1 MTRKKMLLLYIC
13 LWIIGLCLVVSV
25 IFPQKTPPAAVIPPK
40 SNDIEVLKNGW
51 KDGAAQAEAK
61 TDIRDKTFSRKRT
74 LPQIAKDTMLVIRN
88 NYRGVQIC
96 IDNEVRLDYGYH
108 RDDTKLLGNV
118 YVRMPVTS
126 EDSGKELL
134 LKFKNNYSNVSSDIE
149 YPMLVSASSFAFYI
163 LQENAG
169 IIITV
174 ILLLLLDIILVFLI
188 IWLKNRSFWLS
199 KTSLYALMSFIFLT
213 ALWLLTDSP
222 ILQLYVSGSLRIVLL
237 SFCSFMLMPI
247 PLLVFINDAL
257 KLRCRSLT
265 LLQLLLLGNTIVQC
279 ILYQAG
285 ILDFVQML
293 PFTHLLMMVS
303 IAALL
308 FALIREVR
316 LYKTDYSRNILLAFF
331 ILALFSTV
339 ALTAFYLHPMDD
351 YNIFF
356 IVGLLLF
363 IVMLS
368 CFSFHKVYLLSQ
380 EQEQIQFYRQLAY
393 TDTMTKARNRSAYE
407 QRCQE
412 MAKLKPDAPLTVF
425 MFDINN
431 LKHTNDTYG
440 HHAGDTIIRSAA
452 DLLHTVFTDIG
463 QIYRVGGDKFV
474 VLSEKNYMSAQA
486 VFSLLDQRLKE
497 YNQTAELPLSIAKG
511 FSSNTSRNKGIQ
523 KLLVMAD
530 QAMYEDKRKSRNL

>member
-1 MTRKKMLLLYIC
+1 MSGKRMLYLYAC

-25 IFPQKTPPAAVIPPK
+25 IFPKTTPQAAVIPSQ
-40 SNDIEVLKNGW
+40 SNDIEILNNSW
-51 KDGAAQAEAK
+51 KAGDGKAVANA
-61 TDIRDKTFSRKRT
+61 DFRDKTFSRKRT
-74 LPQIAKDTMLVIRN
+74 LPVIAKDTMLVLRN

-96 IDNEVRLDYGYH
+96 IDQEVRLDYGY
-108 RDDTKLLGNV
+108 RLDDTTLLGNV
-118 YVRMPVTS
+118 YVRVPLTPA
-126 EDSGKELL
+126 DSGKELL
-134 LKFKNNYSNVSSDIE
+134 LNFKNNYSNLTSDIE
-149 YPMLVSASSFAFYI
+149 YPMLVSASSFSFYV
-163 LQENAG
+163 LQKNAG
-169 IIITV
+169 IILTV
-174 ILLLLLDIILVFLI
+174 ILLLLLDAFLI
-188 IWLKNRSFWLS
+188 FLILWLKNRSFWLS
-199 KTSLYALMSFIFLT
+199 KTSLYALVGFIFLT
-213 ALWLLTDSP
+213 ALWLLTDSAV
-222 ILQLYVSGSLRIVLL
+222 LQLYVSDSLRIVLL

-257 KLRCRSLT
+257 KLQRPSLT
-265 LLQLLLLGNTIVQC
+265 ILQLLLLGNTIVQC
-279 ILYQAG
+279 LLYQAG

-293 PFTHLLMMVS
+293 PVTHFLMIIS

-308 FALIREVR
+308 FTLIREVR

-331 ILALFSTV
+331 ILALFSTA
-339 ALTAFYLHPMDD
+339 ALIAFYLHPMSD

-356 IVGLLLF
+356 RIGLLLF

-368 CFSFHKVYLLSQ
+368 CFSFHKIYLLSQ

-393 TDTMTKARNRSAYE
+393 TDTMTKTRNRSAYE

-412 MAKLKPDAPLTVF
+412 MAKLEPDAPLSVF

-440 HHAGDTIIRSAA
+440 HHTGDTIIRSTA

-463 QIYRVGGDKFV
+463 EIYRIGGDEFI

-486 VFSLLDQRLKE
+486 MFSLLDQRLKE
-497 YNQTAELPLSIAKG
+497 YNQTAELPISIAKG

-523 KLLVMAD
+523 ELLVMAD
-530 QAMYEDKRKSRNL
+530 QAMYKDKRKS

>member
-1 MTRKKMLLLYIC
+1 
-13 LWIIGLCLVVSV
+13 
-25 IFPQKTPPAAVIPPK
+25 
-40 SNDIEVLKNGW
+40 
-51 KDGAAQAEAK
+51 
-61 TDIRDKTFSRKRT
+61 
-74 LPQIAKDTMLVIRN
+74 
-88 NYRGVQIC
+88 
-96 IDNEVRLDYGYH
+96 
-108 RDDTKLLGNV
+108 
-118 YVRMPVTS
+118 
-126 EDSGKELL
+126 
-134 LKFKNNYSNVSSDIE
+134 
-149 YPMLVSASSFAFYI
+149 
-163 LQENAG
+163 
-169 IIITV
+169 
-174 ILLLLLDIILVFLI
+174 
-188 IWLKNRSFWLS
+188 
-199 KTSLYALMSFIFLT
+199 
-213 ALWLLTDSP
+213 
-222 ILQLYVSGSLRIVLL
+222 
-237 SFCSFMLMPI
+237 MPI

-463 QIYRVGGDKFV
+463 QIYRVGGDEFV

>member
-1 MTRKKMLLLYIC
+1 
-13 LWIIGLCLVVSV
+13 
-25 IFPQKTPPAAVIPPK
+25 
-40 SNDIEVLKNGW
+40 
-51 KDGAAQAEAK
+51 
-61 TDIRDKTFSRKRT
+61 
-74 LPQIAKDTMLVIRN
+74 
-88 NYRGVQIC
+88 
-96 IDNEVRLDYGYH
+96 
-108 RDDTKLLGNV
+108 
-118 YVRMPVTS
+118 
-126 EDSGKELL
+126 
-134 LKFKNNYSNVSSDIE
+134 
-149 YPMLVSASSFAFYI
+149 
-163 LQENAG
+163 
-169 IIITV
+169 
-174 ILLLLLDIILVFLI
+174 
-188 IWLKNRSFWLS
+188 
-199 KTSLYALMSFIFLT
+199 
-213 ALWLLTDSP
+213 
-222 ILQLYVSGSLRIVLL
+222 
-237 SFCSFMLMPI
+237 
-247 PLLVFINDAL
+247 
-257 KLRCRSLT
+257 
-265 LLQLLLLGNTIVQC
+265 
-279 ILYQAG
+279 
-285 ILDFVQML
+285 
-293 PFTHLLMMVS
+293 MMVS

-440 HHAGDTIIRSAA
+440 HHAGETIIRSAA

-463 QIYRVGGDKFV
+463 QIYRVGGDEFV
-474 VLSEKNYMSAQA
+474 IIEQNIERDKYEERITALKNIMQDKQVSISIGVLWREQVDDLEALLKSADKLMYMEK
-486 VFSLLDQRLKE
+486 E
-497 YNQTAELPLSIAKG
+497 
-511 FSSNTSRNKGIQ
+511 
-523 KLLVMAD
+523 
-530 QAMYEDKRKSRNL
+530 MYHKNRE

>member
-1 MTRKKMLLLYIC
+1 
-13 LWIIGLCLVVSV
+13 
-25 IFPQKTPPAAVIPPK
+25 
-40 SNDIEVLKNGW
+40 
-51 KDGAAQAEAK
+51 
-61 TDIRDKTFSRKRT
+61 
-74 LPQIAKDTMLVIRN
+74 
-88 NYRGVQIC
+88 
-96 IDNEVRLDYGYH
+96 
-108 RDDTKLLGNV
+108 
-118 YVRMPVTS
+118 
-126 EDSGKELL
+126 
-134 LKFKNNYSNVSSDIE
+134 
-149 YPMLVSASSFAFYI
+149 
-163 LQENAG
+163 
-169 IIITV
+169 
-174 ILLLLLDIILVFLI
+174 
-188 IWLKNRSFWLS
+188 
-199 KTSLYALMSFIFLT
+199 MSFIFLT

-363 IVMLS
+363 IVCLRS
-368 CFSFHKVYLLSQ
+368 RNRFSFTASL
-380 EQEQIQFYRQLAY
+380 
-393 TDTMTKARNRSAYE
+393 
-407 QRCQE
+407 
-412 MAKLKPDAPLTVF
+412 P
-425 MFDINN
+425 
-431 LKHTNDTYG
+431 
-440 HHAGDTIIRSAA
+440 IR
-452 DLLHTVFTDIG
+452 I
-463 QIYRVGGDKFV
+463 
-474 VLSEKNYMSAQA
+474 
-486 VFSLLDQRLKE
+486 
-497 YNQTAELPLSIAKG
+497 P
-511 FSSNTSRNKGIQ
+511 
-523 KLLVMAD
+523 
-530 QAMYEDKRKSRNL
+530 

>member
-108 RDDTKLLGNV
+108 RDDSTLLGNV

-222 ILQLYVSGSLRIVLL
+222 ILQLYVSGSLRI
-237 SFCSFMLMPI
+237 
-247 PLLVFINDAL
+247 
-257 KLRCRSLT
+257 
-265 LLQLLLLGNTIVQC
+265 
-279 ILYQAG
+279 
-285 ILDFVQML
+285 
-293 PFTHLLMMVS
+293 
-303 IAALL
+303 
-308 FALIREVR
+308 
-316 LYKTDYSRNILLAFF
+316 
-331 ILALFSTV
+331 
-339 ALTAFYLHPMDD
+339 
-351 YNIFF
+351 
-356 IVGLLLF
+356 GLLLF

-412 MAKLKPDAPLTVF
+412 MEKLKPDAPLTVF

-452 DLLHTVFTDIG
+452 DLLNTVFTDIG
-463 QIYRVGGDKFV
+463 QIYRVGGDEFV

-486 VFSLLDQRLKE
+486 MFSLLDQRLKE

-523 KLLVMAD
+523 ELLVMAD